1 MLVLCKCFKCCR
13 ISLLNVPDTAL
24 GLETWA
30 LLLRS
35 PEGNPSPA
43 VCIWGLNTQIPDSV
57 KGAAVKASFSGADH
71 GLYKLLYV
79 TLMLKAAMFTK
90 FRFSDYNLQTSFN
103 LYICLCDNYLSCLRF
118 LEEEMKI

>member
-43 VCIWGLNTQIPDSV
+43 VCIWGLNTQTPDSV
-57 KGAAVKASFSGADH
+57 KGAAVKASLGGADH

-103 LYICLCDNYLSCLRF
+103 LYICLCDNYLSCLSF
-118 LEEEMKI
+118 LEEEIKV